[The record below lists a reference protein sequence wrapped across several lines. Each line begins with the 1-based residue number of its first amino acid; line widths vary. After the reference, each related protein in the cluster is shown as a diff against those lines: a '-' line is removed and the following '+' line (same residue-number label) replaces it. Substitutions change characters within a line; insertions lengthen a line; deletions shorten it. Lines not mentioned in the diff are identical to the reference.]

1 MGIVHFISPE
11 EELLRHV
18 SAERDAF
25 KDLTEEMAIAL
36 AIARFGH
43 ADACVGHTV
52 IGPRGYAFAIERNE
66 SGALVATLVTEA
78 A

>member
-1 MGIVHFISPE
+1 MGTLHFLTPQ

-18 SAERDAF
+18 AAERDAF

-43 ADACVGHTV
+43 ADACIGHTV
-52 IGPRGYAFAIERNE
+52 IVPRGYTFAIDRNE
-66 SGALVATLVTEA
+66 SGALTATLVTEA